1 MKVEVVTGALP
12 CVLGEGPHWDATEG
26 VLYYVDIPQG
36 RVLRYDPQNNNTSY
50 VNVSV
55 IFRLRK
61 SFTVFENMILKAFG
75 AKIQMFKC

>member
-55 IFRLRK
+55 IFRLNP
-61 SFTVFENMILKAFG
+61 FIVFENTTLKGFWRETSN
-75 AKIQMFKC
+75 I